1 MADGTNLV
9 VEVTKYL
16 DEYKTE
22 VVKATNE
29 AAKEAAEVTARTL
42 KSTSPKKARRGG
54 KYARGW
60 RVTRK
65 NYGMLTSC
73 IVHNGTC
80 PGLTQ
85 LLENGHVAR
94 NQYGTWGRVRAIK
107 HIAPAADA
115 GIQRFEL
122 AIRARLR

>member
-1 MADGTNLV
+1 MADMNLV
-9 VEVTKYL
+9 AEVNKYL
-16 DEYKTE
+16 DDYSLE
-22 VVKATNE
+22 VTRAANE
-29 AAKEAAEVTARTL
+29 AAREAAELTVKVLR
-42 KSTSPKKARRGG
+42 STSPKKARRGG

-85 LLENGHVAR
+85 LLENGHVSK

-122 AIRARLR
+122 AVRARLR